1 MTEKCYYYDEDGN
14 RCEGEVGPSFED
26 FPGMARVVSPIP
38 LCDACKKSDFD
49 ENDDL
54 TVCKAYGKIPKKYL
68 NAKDY
73 NCPHFDNENNG
84 WYQLIKDKVERQQK
98 KEKYIVEKIEN
109 ESQIIN
115 LNFSTFDISDV
126 LFLYSFLRKEV
137 KEHEKVCWNKSN

>member
-1 MTEKCYYYDEDGN
+1 MMKMEIVAKAKWDQALKIFQVWQGLL
-14 RCEGEVGPSFED
+14 
-26 FPGMARVVSPIP
+26 SPIP

-98 KEKYIVEKIEN
+98 KEK
-109 ESQIIN
+109 
-115 LNFSTFDISDV
+115 
-126 LFLYSFLRKEV
+126 
-137 KEHEKVCWNKSN
+137 